1 MLQERNRYRDVK
13 EFQPEK
19 DTKRLLVELKDSETR
34 ARAIQK
40 INTVYKEI
48 IGQLDHDKLY
58 YNPVLDALEADWNE
72 QTDLVKQAVEMGAP
86 AMQNVKRLGTELKHL
101 IKTNMKEEKDRF
113 EETGKSKLIL
123 KEHPKT
129 VKQLVRHDVSKLSNF
144 IRLFDKFL
152 FQSDFSML
160 GTRYDRDTVSMTNMK
175 MQMEGVGATIKR
187 VKSAT
192 LCNNAEDIF
201 PR

>member
-1 MLQERNRYRDVK
+1 MQERNRYRDVK
-13 EFQPEK
+13 EFKPEK

-86 AMQNVKRLGTELKHL
+86 AMQNVKRLGNELKRL

-123 KEHPKT
+123 KEHPKA
-129 VKQLVRHDVSKLSNF
+129 VKQLVRHDVSKL
-144 IRLFDKFL
+144 
-152 FQSDFSML
+152 
-160 GTRYDRDTVSMTNMK
+160 
-175 MQMEGVGATIKR
+175 
-187 VKSAT
+187 
-192 LCNNAEDIF
+192 
-201 PR
+201 